1 MFKFKNSYIIVMPIS
16 YLDRSLKLI
25 DLLLGPEEDIHY
37 YFKYKYTCID
47 RNEILT
53 MFSREELIDMM
64 DPDSER
70 RKQVID
76 NYTAMAENRIIKY
89 KY

>member
-1 MFKFKNSYIIVMPIS
+1 
-16 YLDRSLKLI
+16 
-25 DLLLGPEEDIHY
+25 
-37 YFKYKYTCID
+37 KYKYTCID